1 MMFRV
6 LHPNNLSPP
15 AAQARILAPAR
26 RHYRLSDEPLFTAAY
41 NELCRIDLNGK
52 RVLEVCCGEG
62 MLAACLASAFPSA
75 EIIGIDRYQDNG
87 MRIKEAMDRL
97 PRLSYLCGDALCL
110 SRYSDAS
117 FDLIYGQ
124 AALHHLAHDTEKVAA
139 EYSRLLKSGGR
150 LMFIFEPLGHNLLV
164 AAIRAMRLA
173 RMEAE
178 DESNL
183 YLSMLKSVGAPFAS
197 CEVQVFNLLAY
208 PLKVAQSVSL
218 AKLIQRIDLFLLQ
231 HNPKLLPF
239 CANCNVIYTK

>member
-6 LHPNNLSPP
+6 LRPDDRSPP
-15 AAQARILAPAR
+15 GVQAQILASAR
-26 RHYRLSDEPLFTAAY
+26 QHYWFSDEPLFTAAY
-41 NELCRIDLNGK
+41 NELCRVDLNGK
-52 RVLEVCCGEG
+52 RILEVCCGEG

-87 MRIKEAMDRL
+87 QRIKEATNRL
-97 PRLSYLCGDALCL
+97 PGLSYLCGEALSL
-110 SRYSDAS
+110 SQFSDAS

-139 EYSRLLKSGGR
+139 EYSRLLKPGGR

-173 RMEAE
+173 RMEAA

-183 YLSMLKSVGAPFAS
+183 YLSMLKEIAASFAS

-208 PLKVAQSVSL
+208 PLKAARSASVV
-218 AKLIQRIDLFLLQ
+218 KFIQRIDVLLLR
-231 HNPKLLPF
+231 HNPRLLTF